1 MTNTTHTADEHVSS
15 RLIGVV
21 ATAALGG
28 FLFGFDSSIVNGTVE
43 AIREQFSLNA
53 AVLGFVVSVALLGAG
68 VGAWTAGICADR
80 IGRVK
85 TMIVA
90 AIILFVSSIGAGLAF
105 GVIDLILWRF
115 IGGVGIGFAS
125 VIAPGYIA
133 EVSPAKHRGTLATM
147 QQMALVIGI
156 FTALLTSA
164 WFAWISGGAAE
175 VLWLGLP
182 AWRWMLISAALPSL
196 IYGIL
201 AIRLPESPRFLAA
214 RGRTEEAR
222 TVLRE
227 VVGMRQEYN
236 IDAKITSILGTV
248 KLESRQKFSDL
259 LGGRFGLLPLVW
271 IGILLSVFQ
280 QFVGINVIFYY
291 STTLWQ
297 AVGFQ
302 ESDSF
307 LISVITAVTNIAA
320 TIIAIMLIDRVG
332 RRRLLLIGSA
342 IMTASLGTMAF
353 AFAQADIINDVP
365 VLPGSWGPIALV
377 AANLFV
383 IGFGISWG
391 PTVWVMLGEMFPNRI
406 RAYALGVG
414 AAAQWLANFVVSAT
428 FPSLADAGLQL
439 AYGLYGFFALVSF
452 VFVYF
457 LVPETNGKQL
467 EAMGEDALG
476 HSAPKTARPS
486 NQKNMKPRPT
496 TAPDPV

>member
-1 MTNTTHTADEHVSS
+1 MKNSTQSADERVSS
-15 RLIGVV
+15 RLISVV

-28 FLFGFDSSIVNGTVE
+28 FLFGYDSSIINGTVE
-43 AIREQFSLNA
+43 AIRDQFSLNA

-68 VGAWTAGICADR
+68 AGAWTAGICADR

-85 TMIVA
+85 TMVIA
-90 AIILFVSSIGAGLAF
+90 AIILFVSSVGAGLAF
-105 GVIDLILWRF
+105 GVIDLIIWRF
-115 IGGVGIGFAS
+115 LGGVGIGFAS

-147 QQMALVIGI
+147 QQLALVTGIFMALLIG
-156 FTALLTSA
+156 AVL
-164 WFAWISGGAAE
+164 AWIAGSASGE
-175 VLWLGLP
+175 LWLGLP
-182 AWRWMLISAALPSL
+182 AWRWMLISAAVPSL
-196 IYGIL
+196 VYGLL
-201 AIRLPESPRFLAA
+201 AIRLPESPRFLTS

-227 VVGMRQEYN
+227 VVGMQTN
-236 IDAKITSILGTV
+236 TSIDHAIDSMLSTV
-248 KLESRQKFSDL
+248 KLESRQKFRDL
-259 LGGRFGLLPLVW
+259 IGGRFGLLPLVW

-307 LISVITAVTNIAA
+307 IISVITAVTNIAA
-320 TIIAIMLIDRVG
+320 TIIAILLIDRVG
-332 RRRLLLIGSA
+332 RRRLLLIGSV
-342 IMTASLGTMAF
+342 IMTLSLGTMAF
-353 AFAQADIINDVP
+353 AFAQADIIDGAP
-365 VLPGSWGPIALV
+365 VLPGSWGPVALV

-383 IGFGISWG
+383 IGFGMSWG
-391 PTVWVMLGEMFPNRI
+391 PTVWVLLGEMFPNHI

-414 AAAQWLANFVVSAT
+414 GAAQWLANFVVSAT

-439 AYGLYGFFALVSF
+439 TYGLYGFFALLSF
-452 VFVYF
+452 VFVFF

-467 EAMGEDALG
+467 EAMGEVLPGEASPTVTKIG
-476 HSAPKTARPS
+476 HS
-486 NQKNMKPRPT
+486 Q
-496 TAPDPV
+496 

>member
-1 MTNTTHTADEHVSS
+1 MTDTTYTADERVNS

-28 FLFGFDSSIVNGTVE
+28 FLFGFDSSIINGTVE
-43 AIREQFSLNA
+43 AIREQFSLNT

-85 TMIVA
+85 TMVIA
-90 AIILFVSSIGAGLAF
+90 ATILFVSSVGAGLAF
-105 GVIDLILWRF
+105 GVIDLIIWRF
-115 IGGVGIGFAS
+115 LGGVGIGFAS

-147 QQMALVIGI
+147 QQLALVTGI
-156 FTALLTSA
+156 FMALLTSA
-164 WFAWISGGAAE
+164 VLAWVAGSASSE
-175 VLWLGLP
+175 LWLGLP

-196 IYGIL
+196 VYGVL
-201 AIRLPESPRFLAA
+201 AVRLPESPRFLTS
-214 RGRTEEAR
+214 RGRTAEAR
-222 TVLRE
+222 QVLRE
-227 VVGMRQEYN
+227 VVGMRTEAS
-236 IDAKITSILGTV
+236 IDRAIDSMLSTV

-307 LISVITAVTNIAA
+307 IISVITAVTNIVA
-320 TIIAIMLIDRVG
+320 TIIAILLIDRVG

-342 IMTASLGTMAF
+342 IMTVSLGTMAL
-353 AFAQADIINDVP
+353 AFAQANVIDGAP

-383 IGFGISWG
+383 IGFGMSWG
-391 PTVWVMLGEMFPNRI
+391 PTVWVLLGEMFPNHI

-414 AAAQWLANFVVSAT
+414 GAAQWLANFVVSAT

-439 AYGLYGFFALVSF
+439 AYGLYGFFALASF
-452 VFVYF
+452 VFVFF

-467 EAMGEDALG
+467 EAMGED
-476 HSAPKTARPS
+476 SPEEPAPQIKKPVIPS
-486 NQKNMKPRPT
+486 EVSSPQT
-496 TAPDPV
+496 SVPDPV

>member
-1 MTNTTHTADEHVSS
+1 MADTTHTADERVSS

-28 FLFGFDSSIVNGTVE
+28 FLFGFDSSIINGTVE
-43 AIREQFSLNA
+43 AIRDQFSLNA

-85 TMIVA
+85 TMLVA
-90 AIILFVSSIGAGLAF
+90 AFILFVSSVGAGLAF
-105 GVIDLILWRF
+105 GVVDLIIWRF
-115 IGGVGIGFAS
+115 LGGVGIGFAS

-147 QQMALVIGI
+147 QQMALVTGI
-156 FTALLTSA
+156 FMALLASA
-164 WFAWISGGAAE
+164 WFARISGGAAE
-175 VLWLGLP
+175 VLWFGLP
-182 AWRWMLISAALPSL
+182 AWRWMLMSAAVPSL

-201 AIRLPESPRFLAA
+201 AIRLPESPRFLAS
-214 RGRTEEAR
+214 RGRTDEAR

-227 VVGMRQEYN
+227 VVGMRQEVN
-236 IDAKITSILGTV
+236 IDAKITSMLGTV
-248 KLESRQKFSDL
+248 KLEKRQKFSDL

-307 LISVITAVTNIAA
+307 VISVITAVTNIVA
-320 TIIAIMLIDRVG
+320 TIIAIMLIDKVG
-332 RRRLLLIGSA
+332 RRRLLLIGAA
-342 IMTASLGTMAF
+342 IMTVSLATMALS
-353 AFAQADIINDVP
+353 FAQADIIDGAP
-365 VLPGSWGPIALV
+365 VLPGSWGPVALV

-391 PTVWVMLGEMFPNRI
+391 PTVWVLLGEMFPNHI

-414 AAAQWLANFVVSAT
+414 GAAQWLANFVVSAT
-428 FPSLADAGLQL
+428 FPSLADAGLEL
-439 AYGLYGFFALVSF
+439 AYGLYGFFALLSF

-467 EAMGEDALG
+467 EAMGDDAPREPALPVPGSTIEDDVE
-476 HSAPKTARPS
+476 SRMRTS
-486 NQKNMKPRPT
+486 
-496 TAPDPV
+496 PDPV